1 MKRMPRSNPTL
12 AGHWPREF
20 PAAYHDA
27 EELVVLVL
35 ASNPIDAFL
44 DYLTIECGL
53 SVNTLQAY
61 QRDLGRFAAF
71 LGMEDGAGWDTV
83 TGDQVIAFL
92 VSEKQR
98 GCAVSTVSRALVAIR
113 MFFRYMAAE
122 RLVPKD
128 ATEHLESP
136 RLWQT
141 LPEVLNRV
149 AVDRLLAAPDP
160 AHDRLPLRDR
170 AVLEF
175 LYATGAR
182 ASEAADLTLDSVN
195 REGGYVHCVGK
206 GRKERI
212 VPIGRRALT
221 ALDAYLE
228 TERPRLDRLGNPQLF
243 LTHSGRRLGRET
255 IWRLVKKY
263 ARRAGVSPRVSP
275 HTLRHSFATHLLEGG
290 ADLRAVQEMLGHVDI
305 STTQVYTHVDQSR
318 LKAIHRKFHP
328 RA

>member
-1 MKRMPRSNPTL
+1 MLQT
-12 AGHWPREF
+12 
-20 PAAYHDA
+20 AA
-27 EELVVLVL
+27 
-35 ASNPIDAFL
+35 NPIDAFL

-61 QRDLGRFAAF
+61 QRDLGRLAAF
-71 LGMEDGAGWDTV
+71 LGIADGTGWEAV
-83 TGDQVIAFL
+83 TGDDVLAFL
-92 VSEKQR
+92 VAEKRR
-98 GCAVSTVSRALVAIR
+98 GCAVATVSRALVAAR
-113 MFFRYMAAE
+113 MFFRYLSTE

-128 ATEHLESP
+128 VTEHLQSP

-141 LPEVLNRV
+141 LPEVLDRR
-149 AVDRLLAAPDP
+149 AVDRLLSAPD
-160 AHDRLPLRDR
+160 ADRDRLPRRDR
-170 AVLEF
+170 AVLEV

-182 ASEAADLTLDSVN
+182 ASETADLTLESVH

-212 VPIGRRALT
+212 VPVGRRALA
-221 ALDAYLE
+221 ALDVYLAE
-228 TERPRLDRLGNPQLF
+228 ERPRLDRRGDAHLF

-305 STTQVYTHVDQSR
+305 ATTQVYTHVDPGR
-318 LKAIHRKFHP
+318 LKAIHKRFHP

>member
-1 MKRMPRSNPTL
+1 MLQVATNP
-12 AGHWPREF
+12 
-20 PAAYHDA
+20 
-27 EELVVLVL
+27 V
-35 ASNPIDAFL
+35 DAFL

-61 QRDLGRFAAF
+61 QGDLSRLAAF
-71 LGMEDGAGWDTV
+71 LGVEDAHGWEAV

-92 VSEKQR
+92 MAEKSR
-98 GCAVSTVSRALVAIR
+98 GCAVPTVSRALVAAR
-113 MFFRYMAAE
+113 MFFRYLSAE
-122 RLVPKD
+122 RLVPHD
-128 ATEHLESP
+128 PTEHLESP

-141 LPEVLNRV
+141 LPEVLDRK

-160 AHDRLPLRDR
+160 AHDRLPRRDR

-182 ASEAADLTLDSVN
+182 ASETADLTLDSAN

-212 VPIGRRALT
+212 VPIGRRALE
-221 ALDAYLE
+221 ALDAYLSE
-228 TERPRLDRLGNPQLF
+228 ERPRLDRRGEAYLF

-305 STTQVYTHVDQSR
+305 ATTQIYTHVDPSR
-318 LKAIHRKFHP
+318 LKAIHRKYHP

>member
-1 MKRMPRSNPTL
+1 MLQIATNP
-12 AGHWPREF
+12 
-20 PAAYHDA
+20 
-27 EELVVLVL
+27 V
-35 ASNPIDAFL
+35 DAFL

-53 SVNTLQAY
+53 SINTLQAY
-61 QRDLGRFAAF
+61 QRDLGRLAAF
-71 LGMEDGAGWDTV
+71 LGIEDGQGWDTV

-92 VSEKQR
+92 MAEKSR
-98 GCAVSTVSRALVAIR
+98 GCAVPTVSRALVAAR
-113 MFFRYMAAE
+113 MFFRYLSAE
-122 RLVPKD
+122 GLVPHD
-128 ATEHLESP
+128 PTEHLESP

-141 LPEVLNRV
+141 LPEVMDRR
-149 AVDRLLAAPDP
+149 AVDRLLSAPDP
-160 AHDRLPLRDR
+160 AHDRLPRRDR

-182 ASEAADLTLDSVN
+182 ASETADLTLDSVN
-195 REGGYVHCVGK
+195 PEGGYVHCIGK

-212 VPIGRRALT
+212 VPIGRRALE
-221 ALDAYLE
+221 ALDVYLAE
-228 TERPRLDRLGNPQLF
+228 ERPRLDRRGDPHLF

-263 ARRAGVSPRVSP
+263 ARRAGVSRRVSP

-305 STTQVYTHVDQSR
+305 ATTQVYTHVDPSR
-318 LKAIHRKFHP
+318 LKAIHKKYHP

>member
-1 MKRMPRSNPTL
+1 MLQIATNP
-12 AGHWPREF
+12 
-20 PAAYHDA
+20 
-27 EELVVLVL
+27 V
-35 ASNPIDAFL
+35 DAFL

-53 SVNTLQAY
+53 SINTLQAY
-61 QRDLGRFAAF
+61 QRDLGRLAAF
-71 LGMEDGAGWDTV
+71 LGIEDGQGWDTV

-92 VSEKQR
+92 MAEKSR
-98 GCAVSTVSRALVAIR
+98 GCAVPTVSRALVAAR
-113 MFFRYMAAE
+113 MFFRYLSAE
-122 RLVPKD
+122 GLVPRD
-128 ATEHLESP
+128 PTEHLESP

-141 LPEVLNRV
+141 LPEVLDRR
-149 AVDRLLAAPDP
+149 AVDRLLSAPDP
-160 AHDRLPLRDR
+160 AHDRLPRRDR

-182 ASEAADLTLDSVN
+182 ASETADLTLDSVN
-195 REGGYVHCVGK
+195 PEGGYVHCIGK

-212 VPIGRRALT
+212 VPIGRRALET
-221 ALDAYLE
+221 LDVYLAE
-228 TERPRLDRLGNPQLF
+228 ERPRLDRRGDPHLF

-263 ARRAGVSPRVSP
+263 ARRAGVSRRVSP

-305 STTQVYTHVDQSR
+305 ATTQVYTHVDPSR
-318 LKAIHRKFHP
+318 LKAIHKKYHP

>member
-1 MKRMPRSNPTL
+1 VLQATANP
-12 AGHWPREF
+12 
-20 PAAYHDA
+20 
-27 EELVVLVL
+27 V
-35 ASNPIDAFL
+35 DAFL

-53 SVNTLQAY
+53 TVNTIQAY
-61 QRDLGRFAAF
+61 QRDLGRLAAF
-71 LGMEDGAGWDTV
+71 LGVDEDGRGWETAS
-83 TGDQVIAFL
+83 GDDVIAFL
-92 VSEKQR
+92 MAEKSR
-98 GCAVSTVSRALVAIR
+98 GCAVPTVSRALVAAR
-113 MFFRYMAAE
+113 MFFRYLSAE
-122 RLVPKD
+122 RFVPSD
-128 ATEHLESP
+128 PTEHLESP

-141 LPEVLNRV
+141 LPEVLDRK

-160 AHDRLPLRDR
+160 AHDRLPRRDR

-182 ASEAADLTLDSVN
+182 ASETADLTLDSVN

-212 VPIGRRALT
+212 VPIGRRALE
-221 ALDAYLE
+221 ALDAYLAE
-228 TERPRLDRLGNPQLF
+228 ERPRIDRRGDEHLF

-275 HTLRHSFATHLLEGG
+275 HTLRHSFATHLLEHG
-290 ADLRAVQEMLGHVDI
+290 ADLRAIQEMLGHASI
-305 STTQVYTHVDQSR
+305 LTTERYTHVDRAR
-318 LKAIHRKFHP
+318 LKAQHQRFHP